1 MKRLKYGLALLT
13 GCIALPAWADLLQDG
28 VKAYINKDYATA
40 LHDFSPLAGKGDARA
55 QFWLGVMY
63 DQGKGV
69 PQDAR
74 EAEKWFRLAAN
85 QGDADAQYNL
95 GGMYAKGQGVPQ
107 DNVMA
112 YALYNLA
119 SSSTQQAATNR
130 QSLVTQ
136 MTRAQ
141 IENGQEL
148 TRQMLRP
155 GNFTKAYQARLET
168 IARPQR

>member
-1 MKRLKYGLALLT
+1 
-13 GCIALPAWADLLQDG
+13 
-28 VKAYINKDYATA
+28 
-40 LHDFSPLAGKGDARA
+40 
-55 QFWLGVMY
+55 MY
-63 DQGKGV
+63 NEGRGV
-69 PQDAR
+69 PQDHK

-85 QGDADAQYNL
+85 QGVAVAQALL
-95 GGMYAKGQGVPQ
+95 GLMYEDGQGVPQ